1 MSEKDLTEHLIR
13 FFKESSYECIT
24 AVTVVAELL
33 TKYNLRKDEIKR
45 VVEKSISS
53 ISYIIDDKKKNKLLE
68 INLKVTLF

>member
-1 MSEKDLTEHLIR
+1 
-13 FFKESSYECIT
+13 
-24 AVTVVAELL
+24 L